1 MRKLRNRRPLYPSE
15 NRIFRRIN
23 ICWSLII
30 SKPIK
35 YYVYNYIWPRQ
46 AEDGQTNTNG
56 SQCPN
61 TRKLFCVTPATSAA
75 WPGKILFIF
84 IFPRSILHGA
94 RTSWIL
100 QILHIGP
107 NRNISNTRPRH
118 RTQDSRAVNEPSQ
131 SFTVAGKDPYYTIG
145 SFPCGKILTKGRP

>member
-1 MRKLRNRRPLYPSE
+1 MFLGCYRSQKVRKLRNERPLYPSE

-56 SQCPN
+56 SPCPN
-61 TRKLFCVTPATSAA
+61 TRKLFCVTPAQRGL
-75 WPGKILFIF
+75 GKYYLFLFSSFYSTWSTDIMN
-84 IFPRSILHGA
+84 
-94 RTSWIL
+94 T
-100 QILHIGP
+100 P
-107 NRNISNTRPRH
+107 NTPYWTQPEH
-118 RTQDSRAVNEPSQ
+118 FQYQTTTQDSRAVNEPSR
-131 SFTVAGKDPYYTIG
+131 SFTVPE
-145 SFPCGKILTKGRP
+145 KIPTSSN